1 MFSNQIM
8 EFVAFYCRSL
18 LSESHFWGLQDFAV
32 LQETEK
38 KLQGQQQQQQPQQQQ
53 QQQKQQV
60 QQQQHQQQQSKRATF
75 WATTPTLGAS
85 PVCEALQL

>member
-53 QQQKQQV
+53 QQQKQQE
-60 QQQQHQQQQSKRATF
+60 QQQQQQQQQSKRATF

-85 PVCEALQL
+85 PGCEALQL